1 MLNLYF
7 SEKGVQGDLTSG
19 SLCIP
24 SYKTAKGTFRSQTS
38 IYMLILDSK
47 LSMSGVIAED
57 LNDEIFNKF
66 IEMIIL
72 LL

>member
-24 SYKTAKGTFRSQTS
+24 SYKTAKGTFRSV
-38 IYMLILDSK
+38 YMLILDSK
-47 LSMSGVIAED
+47 LSMSEVIAED